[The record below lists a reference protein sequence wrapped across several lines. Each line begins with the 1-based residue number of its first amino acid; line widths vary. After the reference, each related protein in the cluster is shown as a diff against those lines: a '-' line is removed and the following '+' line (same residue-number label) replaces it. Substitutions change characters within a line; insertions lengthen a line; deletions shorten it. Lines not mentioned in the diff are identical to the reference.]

1 MESDK
6 YTDVFLRLQSN
17 YILLYIHDINDYSV
31 LELEKLASRLEKQ
44 LPLDGSAEE
53 INQELAQKSEYNVK

>member
-6 YTDVFLRLQSN
+6 YTAVFLRLQSN
-17 YILLYIHDINDYSV
+17 YILLYIHDITDYSV
-31 LELEKLASRLEKQ
+31 LELEKLASKLEKQ